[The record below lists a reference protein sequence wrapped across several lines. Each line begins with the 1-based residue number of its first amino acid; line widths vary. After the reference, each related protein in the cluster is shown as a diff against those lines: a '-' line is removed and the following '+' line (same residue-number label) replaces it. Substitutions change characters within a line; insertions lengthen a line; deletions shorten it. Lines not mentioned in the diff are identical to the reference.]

1 MNRRLP
7 SNVLRRVKQ
16 WKSYT
21 FTAIFV
27 SIFLLSIIAFVTFDI
42 LRASGRNHNP
52 ARLIQAMSESIQT
65 LSYEGTFVILSGSA
79 VDTIKTKQIN
89 DGAETVELLKSLNGE
104 AREVFRNSERVMC
117 IWPNSRSV
125 FTMKSQDRLTAA
137 EYGGTLK
144 TNYRYKQLPHDRI
157 AGRETFVVDIVANDT
172 DRYSYRVWI
181 DQETKM
187 LLKSVSLDHRNYPIE
202 QMMFTDIRFG
212 RDITIE
218 NVSKKLKSLK
228 YHTETYAEPSS
239 VSNAIEPNV
248 SFDVLPRGF
257 RKVSE
262 MNHPMP
268 NITGTVRHIFLT
280 DGMASISIYVQFDH
294 DSADE
299 TNLGLSKL
307 GAMAAY
313 GRKTDTAFTTVI
325 GDVPA
330 HTIRAVAQAVRVN
343 EP

>member
-1 MNRRLP
+1 MKRRLP

-21 FTAIFV
+21 FTAIIV
-27 SIFLLSIIAFVTFDI
+27 SIFLLSIIAFVTFNI
-42 LRASGRNHNP
+42 LRASGRNNNP
-52 ARLIQAMSESIQT
+52 AQLIQAMSESIQT

-79 VDTIKTKQIN
+79 VDTLITKQIN

-125 FTMKSQDRLTAA
+125 FSMKSQDRLTAA

-144 TNYRYKQLPHDRI
+144 TNYRYKQLPHDRV
-157 AGRETFVVDIVANDT
+157 AGRETFVVDIIANDT

-187 LLKSVSLDHRNYPIE
+187 LLKSMSLDHRNYPIE

-212 RDITIE
+212 RDIKIE

-228 YHTETYAEPSS
+228 YRS
-239 VSNAIEPNV
+239 I
-248 SFDVLPRGF
+248 
-257 RKVSE
+257 
-262 MNHPMP
+262 
-268 NITGTVRHIFLT
+268 
-280 DGMASISIYVQFDH
+280 ASISVYVQFDY
-294 DSADE
+294 DSPDE